1 MVSRLIVPKQTLQ
14 PDFSFFFSST
24 EAAQELEDIDETKE
38 PTKECSISSLPSVT
52 KPLNV
57 DKKLSQDL
65 SKSEPPL
72 QLQQSTSLI
81 EAAASVA
88 VSLEGTVET
97 VLKISDEKDHLVEPE
112 RPKATSSQDRVKL
125 LKKYPSLSK
134 SPEDETWDKECRQYI
149 VDLAEN
155 LSERLLAE
163 IDRYKEQ
170 NINIEK
176 EYFSFSAMDVEDPY
190 LTKLS
195 EDLSHVSKL
204 TKELSEDLET
214 KPDPDI
220 ETDKAESSDQ
230 PTEIKQMDSVEEIS
244 DVILEDKLEE
254 PSESSPKDDRT
265 KTPLLSDISTDAE
278 SPGSISGWLDSRRNT
293 IESGFWKDHEPISTT
308 KDEQSKPKSEE
319 QKIEITEVD
328 GTHRLSIT
336 IHTEKVR
343 KLSKS
348 DTTSQTRLSIE
359 STDTV
364 DVSERTVSSS
374 EDSASASKRDTT
386 QTETSSGLSIESDLC
401 ELDKSTDTSKST
413 DSKHDTG
420 DIKYSGSQV
429 SLLRPGES
437 IESSDAGDISDR
449 TGSVSDFSRQN
460 TESRSVITQSSASL
474 ASWSDCSKDIRFA
487 DRRTARCDGRSSSE
501 ETNPRAML
509 TRQQAATQEPSEVKL
524 ESTDTS
530 LSGSTSQDSLTSES
544 GGGSIMF
551 HRYYHVFREG
561 ELDALIEEFVENLH
575 IISSYYD
582 HTNWCI
588 IAEKVRVW
596 TI

>member
-1 MVSRLIVPKQTLQ
+1 MRPYYISFYITTL
-14 PDFSFFFSST
+14 S
-24 EAAQELEDIDETKE
+24 AELEQDLEEIKE
-38 PTKECSISSLPSVT
+38 STKECSISSLPLLV
-52 KPLNV
+52 KPLAIDEKPTPQSA
-57 DKKLSQDL
+57 DKT
-65 SKSEPPL
+65 EPTTEIP
-72 QLQQSTSLI
+72 STIL
-81 EAAASVA
+81 EAAANVA
-88 VSLEGTVET
+88 TSLEGTVEV
-97 VLKISDEKDHLVEPE
+97 VLKSSEETEHTTESKDHLKPVDSKEKE
-112 RPKATSSQDRVKL
+112 KL

-134 SPEDETWDKECRQYI
+134 SPEDENWDKECRQYI

-163 IDRYKEQ
+163 IDRYKER
-170 NINIEK
+170 NVNVEK

-204 TKELSEDLET
+204 TRELSEDLDTKEADVET
-214 KPDPDI
+214 T
-220 ETDKAESSDQ
+220 EKAESSEQ
-230 PTEIKQMDSVEEIS
+230 VTEIKQMDSVEEIS
-244 DVILEDKLEE
+244 DVVLEDKTEE
-254 PSESSPKDDRT
+254 DLSDSPKDDKT
-265 KTPLLSDISTDAE
+265 KTPLLSDLSTDAE
-278 SPGSISGWLDSRRNT
+278 SPGSITGWLDSRRNT
-293 IESGFWKDHEPISTT
+293 IECGFFRDHETAP
-308 KDEQSKPKSEE
+308 KEEDAPKPEE
-319 QKIEITEVD
+319 QKIEITEAED
-328 GTHRLSIT
+328 THRLGIT
-336 IHTEKVR
+336 ILPEKVR

-348 DTTSQTRLSIE
+348 ETPQTRLSIE

-374 EDSASASKRDTT
+374 EDSASKRDTT
-386 QTETSSGLSIESDLC
+386 QTETSSGLSVESEC
-401 ELDKSTDTSKST
+401 ELDKSADTSKST
-413 DSKHDTG
+413 DYKHDAG

-437 IESSDAGDISDR
+437 IESSDAGDISER